1 MIKTKRVIIALD
13 TIMSLK
19 FTSSKI
25 MAKNNQNNNNDIY
38 HITERSVID
47 YYEYLTGAKNHVPYI
62 IITFPFLNRND
73 LTLKEL
79 VVYSVIYSISMSKNI
94 SLRNNKNKAKDKNG
108 KEVNTDELDSKFV
121 SEKVSVTFEEIRQ
134 SLNIN
139 KPNLSKIIKDLENK
153 KLIKTITYKRGCILY
168 KKIKII
174 QDMTKYDEDFIKEAE
189 AECRRLVMDGVT
201 TLELGNKIVS
211 MKDVCLKVCGESF
224 DEIRG
229 TKNSKADKVG
239 KTNKVDKAD
248 KKVKSSK
255 SKTGVVGITNEVQ
268 SVEDFED
275 GNEDAETGAVNMKA
289 ESKKVETKPKQEIYD
304 DAYYE
309 ELFNSVEF

>member
-1 MIKTKRVIIALD
+1 
-13 TIMSLK
+13 
-19 FTSSKI
+19 

-79 VVYSVIYSISMSKNI
+79 AVYSVIYSISMSKNI

-121 SEKVSVTFEEIRQ
+121 SENVSVTFEEIRQ

-168 KKIKII
+168 KKIKIV

-224 DEIRG
+224 NEIRG

-289 ESKKVETKPKQEIYD
+289 ENKKVEAKPKQEVYD

>member
-1 MIKTKRVIIALD
+1 
-13 TIMSLK
+13 
-19 FTSSKI
+19 
-25 MAKNNQNNNNDIY
+25 MAKNNKNNNNDIY
-38 HITERSVID
+38 CITERSVID

-79 VVYSVIYSISMSKNI
+79 AVYSVIYSISMSKNI

-121 SEKVSVTFEEIRQ
+121 SEKVGVTFEEIRQ

-153 KLIKTITYKRGCILY
+153 KLIKTTTYKRGCILY
-168 KKIKII
+168 KKIRIV
-174 QDMTKYDEDFIKEAE
+174 QDMTKYDEDFIKEVE

-224 DEIRG
+224 NEIRG
-229 TKNSKADKVG
+229 TKSSKADKVEKINKANKAG
-239 KTNKVDKAD
+239 KN
-248 KKVKSSK
+248 
-255 SKTGVVGITNEVQ
+255 KTGVVGITKEVQ
-268 SVEDFED
+268 SVEEFENE
-275 GNEDAETGAVNMKA
+275 NEDAETGTVNIKVKA
-289 ESKKVETKPKQEIYD
+289 ENKKAETESNKSETKPKQEVYD

>member
-1 MIKTKRVIIALD
+1 
-13 TIMSLK
+13 
-19 FTSSKI
+19 
-25 MAKNNQNNNNDIY
+25 MAKNNKNNNNDIY
-38 HITERSVID
+38 HITERNVID

-79 VVYSVIYSISMSKNI
+79 AVYSVIYSISMSKNI

-121 SEKVSVTFEEIRQ
+121 SENVSVTFEEIRQ

-201 TLELGNKIVS
+201 TLELVNKIVS

-224 DEIRG
+224 NEIRG
-229 TKNSKADKVG
+229 TKNSKADKVE
-239 KTNKVDKAD
+239 KTNKVNKAD

-275 GNEDAETGAVNMKA
+275 GNEEAETETVNMKA
-289 ESKKVETKPKQEIYD
+289 ESKKVETKPKQEVYD

>member
-1 MIKTKRVIIALD
+1 
-13 TIMSLK
+13 
-19 FTSSKI
+19 
-25 MAKNNQNNNNDIY
+25 MAKNNKNNNDIY

-79 VVYSVIYSISMSKNI
+79 AVYSVIYSISMSKNI

-121 SEKVSVTFEEIRQ
+121 SENVSVTFEEIRQ

-168 KKIKII
+168 KKIRIV

-224 DEIRG
+224 NEIRG

-248 KKVKSSK
+248 KKVKGSK
-255 SKTGVVGITNEVQ
+255 SKTGAVGITKEVQ

-275 GNEDAETGAVNMKA
+275 GNEEAETGTVNKKV
-289 ESKKVETKPKQEIYD
+289 ENKKVETKPKQEVYD

>member
-1 MIKTKRVIIALD
+1 
-13 TIMSLK
+13 
-19 FTSSKI
+19 
-25 MAKNNQNNNNDIY
+25 MAKNNKNNNNDIY

-79 VVYSVIYSISMSKNI
+79 AVYSVIYSISMSKNI

-168 KKIKII
+168 KKIRIV
-174 QDMTKYDEDFIKEAE
+174 QDMTKYDEDFIKEVE

-229 TKNSKADKVG
+229 IKNSKTDKVG
-239 KTNKVDKAD
+239 KTNKVDKAG
-248 KKVKSSK
+248 KKVKGSK
-255 SKTGVVGITNEVQ
+255 SKTGIVGITNEVQ

-275 GNEDAETGAVNMKA
+275 GNEDAEIGAVNMKA
-289 ESKKVETKPKQEIYD
+289 ESKKAETKPKQEIYD

>member
-1 MIKTKRVIIALD
+1 
-13 TIMSLK
+13 
-19 FTSSKI
+19 
-25 MAKNNQNNNNDIY
+25 MAKNNKNNNNDIY
-38 HITERSVID
+38 HITERNVID

-79 VVYSVIYSISMSKNI
+79 AVYSVIYSISMSKNI

-121 SEKVSVTFEEIRQ
+121 SENVSVTFEEIRQ

-224 DEIRG
+224 NEIRG
-229 TKNSKADKVG
+229 TKNSKADKAG

-255 SKTGVVGITNEVQ
+255 SKTGVVGITKEVQ
-268 SVEDFED
+268 SVEEFENE
-275 GNEDAETGAVNMKA
+275 NEDAETGAVNMKA
-289 ESKKVETKPKQEIYD
+289 ESKKVETKPKQEVYD

>member
-1 MIKTKRVIIALD
+1 
-13 TIMSLK
+13 
-19 FTSSKI
+19 

-38 HITERSVID
+38 HITERNVID

-94 SLRNNKNKAKDKNG
+94 SFRNNKNKAKDKNG

-121 SEKVSVTFEEIRQ
+121 SENVSVTFEEIRQ

-224 DEIRG
+224 NEIRG
-229 TKNSKADKVG
+229 TKNSKADKAG
-239 KTNKVDKAD
+239 KTNKVDKVD
-248 KKVKSSK
+248 KKVKGSK

-275 GNEDAETGAVNMKA
+275 GNEDAETETVNMKA
-289 ESKKVETKPKQEIYD
+289 ESKKVETKPKQEVYD

>member
-1 MIKTKRVIIALD
+1 
-13 TIMSLK
+13 
-19 FTSSKI
+19 
-25 MAKNNQNNNNDIY
+25 MAKNNKNNNNDIY

-79 VVYSVIYSISMSKNI
+79 AVYSVIYSISMSKNI

-108 KEVNTDELDSKFV
+108 KEINTDELDSKFV
-121 SEKVSVTFEEIRQ
+121 SEKVSVTFEEIKQ

-139 KPNLSKIIKDLENK
+139 KSGLSKIIKDLEDK
-153 KLIKTITYKRGCILY
+153 KLIKTTTYKRGCILY
-168 KKIKII
+168 KKIRIV

-224 DEIRG
+224 NEIRG

-239 KTNKVDKAD
+239 KTNKVDKVD
-248 KKVKSSK
+248 KKVKGSK
-255 SKTGVVGITNEVQ
+255 GKTGVVGITEEVQ
-268 SVEDFED
+268 SVEEFENE
-275 GNEDAETGAVNMKA
+275 NEDAETGAVNMKA
-289 ESKKVETKPKQEIYD
+289 ESKKVEAKPKQEIYD

>member
-1 MIKTKRVIIALD
+1 
-13 TIMSLK
+13 
-19 FTSSKI
+19 
-25 MAKNNQNNNNDIY
+25 MAKNNKDNNNDIY

-73 LTLKEL
+73 LTSKEL
-79 VVYSVIYSISMSKNI
+79 TVYSVIYSISMSKNI

-121 SEKVSVTFEEIRQ
+121 SEKVGVTFEEIRQ

-153 KLIKTITYKRGCILY
+153 KLIKTTTYKRGCILY
-168 KKIKII
+168 KKIRIV
-174 QDMTKYDEDFIKEAE
+174 QDMTKYDEDFIKEVE

-224 DEIRG
+224 NEIRE
-229 TKNSKADKVG
+229 TKSSKADKVE
-239 KTNKVDKAD
+239 KINKANKAG
-248 KKVKSSK
+248 KKVSSK

-275 GNEDAETGAVNMKA
+275 ESEAEI
-289 ESKKVETKPKQEIYD
+289 ESKKVESNKSETKPKQEVEVHD

>member
-1 MIKTKRVIIALD
+1 
-13 TIMSLK
+13 
-19 FTSSKI
+19 
-25 MAKNNQNNNNDIY
+25 MAKNNKNNNNDIY
-38 HITERSVID
+38 HITERNVID

-94 SLRNNKNKAKDKNG
+94 SFRNNKNKAKDKNG

-121 SEKVSVTFEEIRQ
+121 SENVSVTFEEIRQ

-224 DEIRG
+224 NEIRG
-229 TKNSKADKVG
+229 TKNSKADKAG
-239 KTNKVDKAD
+239 KTNKVNKAD
-248 KKVKSSK
+248 KKVKGSK

-275 GNEDAETGAVNMKA
+275 GNEEAETGAVNMKA
-289 ESKKVETKPKQEIYD
+289 ESKKVEAKPKQEVYD

>member
-1 MIKTKRVIIALD
+1 
-13 TIMSLK
+13 
-19 FTSSKI
+19 
-25 MAKNNQNNNNDIY
+25 MARNNKNNNNDIY
-38 HITERSVID
+38 HITERNVID
-47 YYEYLTGAKNHVPYI
+47 YYEYLTGAKNYVPYI

-79 VVYSVIYSISMSKNI
+79 AVYSVIYSISMSKNI

-121 SEKVSVTFEEIRQ
+121 SENVSVTFEEIRQ

-224 DEIRG
+224 NEIRG
-229 TKNSKADKVG
+229 TKNSKADKAG

-275 GNEDAETGAVNMKA
+275 GNEDAETETINMKA
-289 ESKKVETKPKQEIYD
+289 ESKKVETKPKQEVYD

>member
-1 MIKTKRVIIALD
+1 
-13 TIMSLK
+13 
-19 FTSSKI
+19 
-25 MAKNNQNNNNDIY
+25 MAKNNKNNNNDIY

-73 LTLKEL
+73 LTSKEL
-79 VVYSVIYSISMSKNI
+79 TVYSVIYSISMSKNI

-108 KEVNTDELDSKFV
+108 REVNTDELDSKFV
-121 SEKVSVTFEEIRQ
+121 SENVSVTFEEIRQ

-139 KPNLSKIIKDLENK
+139 KPNLSKIIKDLEDK
-153 KLIKTITYKRGCILY
+153 KLIKTTTYKRGCILY
-168 KKIKII
+168 KKIRIV

-224 DEIRG
+224 NEIRG
-229 TKNSKADKVG
+229 IKNSKTDKVG
-239 KTNKVDKAD
+239 KTNKVDKAG

-289 ESKKVETKPKQEIYD
+289 ENKKVETKPKQEVYD

>member
-1 MIKTKRVIIALD
+1 
-13 TIMSLK
+13 
-19 FTSSKI
+19 
-25 MAKNNQNNNNDIY
+25 MAKNNKNNNNNIY

-47 YYEYLTGAKNHVPYI
+47 YYEHLTGAKNHVPYI

-79 VVYSVIYSISMSKNI
+79 AVYSVIYSISMSKNI

-121 SEKVSVTFEEIRQ
+121 SENVSVTFEEIRQ

-168 KKIKII
+168 KKIRIV

-224 DEIRG
+224 NEIRG
-229 TKNSKADKVG
+229 MKNSKTDRVG
-239 KTNKVDKAD
+239 KTNKVDKAV
-248 KKVKSSK
+248 KKVKGSK

-275 GNEDAETGAVNMKA
+275 GNEEA
-289 ESKKVETKPKQEIYD
+289 ESKSVNARTESNKSETKPKQEVYD

>member
-1 MIKTKRVIIALD
+1 
-13 TIMSLK
+13 
-19 FTSSKI
+19 
-25 MAKNNQNNNNDIY
+25 MAKNNKNNNNDIY

-73 LTLKEL
+73 LTSKEL
-79 VVYSVIYSISMSKNI
+79 TVYSVIYSISMSKNI

-108 KEVNTDELDSKFV
+108 REVNTDELDSKFV
-121 SEKVSVTFEEIRQ
+121 SENVSVTFEEIRQ

-139 KPNLSKIIKDLENK
+139 KPNLSKIIKDLEDK
-153 KLIKTITYKRGCILY
+153 KLIKTTTYKRGCILY
-168 KKIKII
+168 KKIKIV

-224 DEIRG
+224 NEIRG
-229 TKNSKADKVG
+229 TKNSKADRVG

-289 ESKKVETKPKQEIYD
+289 ENKKVETKPKQEVYD

>member
-1 MIKTKRVIIALD
+1 
-13 TIMSLK
+13 
-19 FTSSKI
+19 
-25 MAKNNQNNNNDIY
+25 MAKNNKNNNNDIY
-38 HITERSVID
+38 HITERNVID

-79 VVYSVIYSISMSKNI
+79 AVYSVIYSISMSKNI

-121 SEKVSVTFEEIRQ
+121 SENVSVTFEEIRQ

-224 DEIRG
+224 NEIRG
-229 TKNSKADKVG
+229 TKNSKADKVE

-248 KKVKSSK
+248 KKVKGSK

-275 GNEDAETGAVNMKA
+275 RNEDAETGAVNMKA
-289 ESKKVETKPKQEIYD
+289 ESKKVETKPKQEVYD

>member
-1 MIKTKRVIIALD
+1 
-13 TIMSLK
+13 
-19 FTSSKI
+19 
-25 MAKNNQNNNNDIY
+25 MAKNNKNNNNDIY

-168 KKIKII
+168 KKVKIV
-174 QDMTKYDEDFIKEAE
+174 QDMTTYDEDFIKEAE

-289 ESKKVETKPKQEIYD
+289 ESKKVETKPKQEVYD

>member
-1 MIKTKRVIIALD
+1 
-13 TIMSLK
+13 
-19 FTSSKI
+19 
-25 MAKNNQNNNNDIY
+25 MAKNNKNNNNDIY
-38 HITERSVID
+38 HITERNVID

-79 VVYSVIYSISMSKNI
+79 AVYSVIYSISMSKNI

-121 SEKVSVTFEEIRQ
+121 SENVSVTFEEIRQ

-224 DEIRG
+224 NEIRG
-229 TKNSKADKVG
+229 TKNSKADKVE

-275 GNEDAETGAVNMKA
+275 RNEDAETGAVNMKA
-289 ESKKVETKPKQEIYD
+289 ESKKVETKPKQEVYD

>member
-1 MIKTKRVIIALD
+1 
-13 TIMSLK
+13 
-19 FTSSKI
+19 
-25 MAKNNQNNNNDIY
+25 MAKNNKDNNNDIY

-73 LTLKEL
+73 LTSKEL
-79 VVYSVIYSISMSKNI
+79 TVYSVIYSISMSKNI

-121 SEKVSVTFEEIRQ
+121 SEKVGVTFEEIRQ

-153 KLIKTITYKRGCILY
+153 KLIKTTTYKRGCILY
-168 KKIKII
+168 KKIRIV
-174 QDMTKYDEDFIKEAE
+174 QDMTKYDEDFIKEVE

-224 DEIRG
+224 NEIRG
-229 TKNSKADKVG
+229 TKSSKADKVG
-239 KTNKVDKAD
+239 KTNKVNKAD
-248 KKVKSSK
+248 KKVSSK

-275 GNEDAETGAVNMKA
+275 EREAEI
-289 ESKKVETKPKQEIYD
+289 ESKKVESNKSETKPKQEVYD

>member
-1 MIKTKRVIIALD
+1 
-13 TIMSLK
+13 
-19 FTSSKI
+19 
-25 MAKNNQNNNNDIY
+25 MAKNNKNNNNDIY

-79 VVYSVIYSISMSKNI
+79 AVYSVIYSISMSKNI

-108 KEVNTDELDSKFV
+108 REVNTDKLDSKFV
-121 SEKVSVTFEEIRQ
+121 SENVSVTFEEIRQ

-168 KKIKII
+168 KKIRIV

-201 TLELGNKIVS
+201 TLELGNKSVS
-211 MKDVCLKVCGESF
+211 MEDVCLKVCGESF

-229 TKNSKADKVG
+229 KRNSRA
-239 KTNKVDKAD
+239 DKAD
-248 KKVKSSK
+248 KNKTLTSIGK
-255 SKTGVVGITNEVQ
+255 SKTGMVGITKEIQ
-268 SVEDFED
+268 SVEDFENE
-275 GNEDAETGAVNMKA
+275 NEDTKTGAVNIKVKA
-289 ESKKVETKPKQEIYD
+289 ENKKAETESNKNENKNETKPKQEIYD

>member
-1 MIKTKRVIIALD
+1 
-13 TIMSLK
+13 
-19 FTSSKI
+19 

-38 HITERSVID
+38 HITERNVID

-121 SEKVSVTFEEIRQ
+121 SENVSVTFEEIRQ

-224 DEIRG
+224 NEIRG
-229 TKNSKADKVG
+229 TKNSKADKAG
-239 KTNKVDKAD
+239 KTNKVDKVD
-248 KKVKSSK
+248 KKVKGSK

-275 GNEDAETGAVNMKA
+275 GNEDAETETVNMKA
-289 ESKKVETKPKQEIYD
+289 ESKKVETKPKQEVYD

>member
-1 MIKTKRVIIALD
+1 
-13 TIMSLK
+13 
-19 FTSSKI
+19 
-25 MAKNNQNNNNDIY
+25 MAKNNKNNNNNIY
-38 HITERSVID
+38 HITERNVID

-79 VVYSVIYSISMSKNI
+79 AVYSVIYSISMSKNI

-121 SEKVSVTFEEIRQ
+121 SEKVSVTFEEIKQ

-139 KPNLSKIIKDLENK
+139 KSGLSKIIKDLEDK
-153 KLIKTITYKRGCILY
+153 KLIKTTTYKRGCILY
-168 KKIKII
+168 KKIKIV

-224 DEIRG
+224 NEIRG
-229 TKNSKADKVG
+229 TKNSKVDKVG
-239 KTNKVDKAD
+239 KTNKIDKVD

-268 SVEDFED
+268 SVEEFED
-275 GNEDAETGAVNMKA
+275 GNEEAETGTVNMKT
-289 ESKKVETKPKQEIYD
+289 ESKKVETKPKQEVYD

>member
-1 MIKTKRVIIALD
+1 
-13 TIMSLK
+13 
-19 FTSSKI
+19 
-25 MAKNNQNNNNDIY
+25 MAKNNKNNNNDIY

-79 VVYSVIYSISMSKNI
+79 AVYSVIYSISMSKNI

-108 KEVNTDELDSKFV
+108 KEVDTDELDSKFV
-121 SEKVSVTFEEIRQ
+121 SEKVSVTFEEIKQ

-139 KPNLSKIIKDLENK
+139 KSGLSKIIKDLEDK
-153 KLIKTITYKRGCILY
+153 KLIKTTTYKRGCILY
-168 KKIKII
+168 KKIRIV

-224 DEIRG
+224 NEIRG
-229 TKNSKADKVG
+229 TKNSKADRVG
-239 KTNKVDKAD
+239 KTNKVDKTG
-248 KKVKSSK
+248 KRVRSSK
-255 SKTGVVGITNEVQ
+255 SKTGVVGIINEVQ

-275 GNEDAETGAVNMKA
+275 GNEDAETGTVNKKA
-289 ESKKVETKPKQEIYD
+289 ESKKVEAKPKQEVYD

>member
-1 MIKTKRVIIALD
+1 
-13 TIMSLK
+13 
-19 FTSSKI
+19 
-25 MAKNNQNNNNDIY
+25 MAKNNNNDIY

-79 VVYSVIYSISMSKNI
+79 AVYSVIYSISMSKNI

-121 SEKVSVTFEEIRQ
+121 SENVSVTFEEIRQ

-224 DEIRG
+224 NEIRG
-229 TKNSKADKVG
+229 TKNSKADKAG

-268 SVEDFED
+268 SIEDFED
-275 GNEDAETGAVNMKA
+275 GNEEVETGTVN
-289 ESKKVETKPKQEIYD
+289 KKVENDKNETKPKQEVYD

>member
-1 MIKTKRVIIALD
+1 
-13 TIMSLK
+13 
-19 FTSSKI
+19 
-25 MAKNNQNNNNDIY
+25 MAKNNKNNNNDIY
-38 HITERSVID
+38 CITERSVID

-79 VVYSVIYSISMSKNI
+79 TVYSVIYSISMSKNI

-121 SEKVSVTFEEIRQ
+121 SEKVGVTFEEIRQ

-153 KLIKTITYKRGCILY
+153 KLIKTTTYKRGCILY
-168 KKIKII
+168 KKIRIV
-174 QDMTKYDEDFIKEAE
+174 QDMTKYDEDFIKEVE

-224 DEIRG
+224 NEIRG
-229 TKNSKADKVG
+229 TKSSKADKVE
-239 KTNKVDKAD
+239 KINKANKAG
-248 KKVKSSK
+248 KKVSSK

-275 GNEDAETGAVNMKA
+275 ESEAEI
-289 ESKKVETKPKQEIYD
+289 ESKKVESNKSETKPKQEVEVHD

>member
-1 MIKTKRVIIALD
+1 
-13 TIMSLK
+13 
-19 FTSSKI
+19 
-25 MAKNNQNNNNDIY
+25 MAKNNKDNNNDIY

-73 LTLKEL
+73 LTSKEL
-79 VVYSVIYSISMSKNI
+79 TVYSVIYSISMSKNI

-121 SEKVSVTFEEIRQ
+121 SEKVGVTFEEIRQ

-153 KLIKTITYKRGCILY
+153 KLIKTTTYKRGCILY
-168 KKIKII
+168 KKIRIV
-174 QDMTKYDEDFIKEAE
+174 QDMTKYDEDFIKEVE

-224 DEIRG
+224 NEIRE
-229 TKNSKADKVG
+229 TKSSKADKVE
-239 KTNKVDKAD
+239 KINKANKAG
-248 KKVKSSK
+248 KKVSSK

-275 GNEDAETGAVNMKA
+275 ENEAEI
-289 ESKKVETKPKQEIYD
+289 ESKKVESNKNETKPKQEVYD